1 MDKVYEFRAGAVK
14 EHLGGIQDF
23 LRKLHIDTLRELER
37 RDTPSAPAASAAPE
51 TPSKPAP
58 VDYAA
63 LREQSKAEK
72 KKRQRIDFLEKQI
85 AKDES
90 RMKAIEAVLSA
101 PGEGDDIMELTR
113 EYLELKR
120 DCDAWTSEWVE
131 LND

>member
-1 MDKVYEFRAGAVK
+1 MRPRGESKGKRWNTQDSRGATGAT
-14 EHLGGIQDF
+14 EQDATITRQKSRV
-23 LRKLHIDTLRELER
+23 LT
-37 RDTPSAPAASAAPE
+37 AAVQEESP
-51 TPSKPAP
+51 KQAP

-101 PGEGDDIMELTR
+101 PGEGDDIIELTR